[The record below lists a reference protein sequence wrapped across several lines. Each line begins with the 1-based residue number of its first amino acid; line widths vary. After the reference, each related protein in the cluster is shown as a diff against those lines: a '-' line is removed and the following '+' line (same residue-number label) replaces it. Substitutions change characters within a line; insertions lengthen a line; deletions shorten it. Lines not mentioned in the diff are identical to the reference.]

1 MLADE
6 ITSDLRAIRAQAVS
20 DAQSGHHPVS
30 KALVSKGINYGLIS
44 ANSDGTVDASQ
55 VKGVDPDLRVRP
67 FFLHGGTISMRE
79 FVVGAL
85 QNEMGLQAVDPE
97 LMAAHNGG
105 RFVTPS
111 GMVLDGSLDQV
122 EGPPTDNP
130 AADPDGDGI
139 ANEIP
144 PASSIT
150 LNFIC
155 STTSSPPPTSRPM
168 KQRRAGSLPANRL
181 CAPHL

>member
-1 MLADE
+1 MVTRPDSRDAPHLFGLGLKEMLADE
-6 ITSDLRAIRAQAVS
+6 ITSDLRAIRAQAVAE
-20 DAQSGHHPVS
+20 AQSSHHPVS
-30 KALVSKGINYGLIS
+30 KTLVSKGSITAPS
-44 ANSDGTVDASQ
+44 APTVTAQLTLRRSKASI
-55 VKGVDPDLRVRP
+55 PICACAP
-67 FFLHGGTISMRE
+67 SSCTAASISMRE

-130 AADPDGDGI
+130 AADPDGDGVV
-139 ANEIP
+139 NEIP
-144 PASSIT
+144 
-150 LNFIC
+150 
-155 STTSSPPPTSRPM
+155 TSLVDHFEFLF
-168 KQRRAGSLPANRL
+168 A
-181 CAPHL
+181 